1 MARPPIFEQAQPIP
15 KWGLAKGI
23 GLTGGWAQQ
32 LGGKSLAKPN
42 QNSLSAA
49 YLAYANRPRKAN
61 ASSKYRG
68 VSFLQG
74 KGQWKA
80 QLYWRGKRYF
90 LGFFNSE
97 IEAAE
102 SYNRHARLI
111 IGPLA
116 PINDA
121 SPGDS
126 YRHRTP

>member
-1 MARPPIFEQAQPIP
+1 M
-15 KWGLAKGI
+15 
-23 GLTGGWAQQ
+23 AQQ
-32 LGGKSLAKPN
+32 LGGTSLAKPD
-42 QNSLSAA
+42 QSSLSAA

-80 QLYWRGKRYF
+80 QPYWRDKRYF

-126 YRHRTP
+126 NRHHSP